1 MGTRAIYFF
10 EERLADDCYY
20 GVYKHYDGY
29 PQGAADFIENA
40 KSYAWPLPRWKLM
53 NLRRRLLRQTKT
65 PKAVRFDC
73 FQTLNTHQSP

>member
-10 EERLADDCYY
+10 EDSKDIY

-29 PQGAADFIENA
+29 PQGAAAHIE
-40 KSYAWPLPRWKLM
+40 KMPRHMLGLCQGGKLM
-53 NLRRRLLRQTKT
+53 NLRQRLLRQTKT